1 MIDQGLNWVSAHT
14 DYLWVAAGLTFL
26 FIGGEG
32 LVRGATA
39 LARKLKLSNLII
51 GLTVVGFGTSM
62 PELMVSLQAALKDTP
77 DIVVGNVVGSNIAN
91 ILLIMGMGALIYP
104 MDSKSAGIQR
114 DVAVMIVATIGLL
127 VLAYRGG
134 IDRLDAQIMLG
145 CLVAYL
151 VVVYLLERRNPEP
164 EHAVHSS
171 VSEMG
176 IFMAMAGV
184 SMGLLAL
191 VVGAD
196 SLVKGATNIAR
207 DFGISEAVIGLTLVA
222 VGTSLP
228 ELAVTLIAAFKR
240 QSDIALGNLI
250 GSNIFN
256 ILGILGITGLI
267 APIAIDARFTQ
278 VDIPIALGVA
288 VVAGLCVYIFGKIG
302 RLIALGFLAA
312 YAGYMAFLF
321 MI

>member
-1 MIDQGLNWVSAHT
+1 MNTGANWVIAQL
-14 DYLWVAAGLTFL
+14 DYVWVMAGLAFL

-39 LARKLKLSNLII
+39 LARRLKLSNLII

-91 ILLIMGMGALIYP
+91 ILLIMGVGALIYP
-104 MDSKSAGIQR
+104 MDSKSASIQR

-145 CLVAYL
+145 CLITYL
-151 VVVYLLERRNPEP
+151 VVVYVLERGNPEQEP
-164 EHAVHSS
+164 STQDNPAEL
-171 VSEMG
+171 G
-176 IFMAMAGV
+176 IFMAMAWV
-184 SMGLLAL
+184 SLGLLAL

-207 DFGISEAVIGLTLVA
+207 SFGVSEGVIGLTLVA

-228 ELAVTLIAAFKR
+228 ELTVTMIAAFKR
-240 QSDIALGNLI
+240 QSDMALGNLI
-250 GSNIFN
+250 GSCIFN
-256 ILGILGITGLI
+256 ILAILGLTALV

-288 VVAGLCVYIFGKIG
+288 VLAGLCIYIFGKIG

-312 YAGYMAFLF
+312 YASYMAFLF